1 MLPQCEYAELLK
13 DVTDHGHM
21 IGSFDGKETAESR
34 LHFGTTLPLYS
45 GTTLP
50 LLPCARPRDNHS
62 VRSAQDTDKALTQL
76 SYPDSLA
83 PPFSVPATKR
93 HTAENKA
100 KRKRKEQEADAELF
114 KFVADRGDIIGSFDG
129 KFGHALTLYIRTTL
143 EAMGTHASQI
153 PAVQTANISPIATPK
168 MTCKKCNAPPLL
180 SNYGFCGA
188 HRGK

>member
-1 MLPQCEYAELLK
+1 MRHGDLFDLCPPCNHAKLLK
-13 DVTDHGHM
+13 FVTDRGG
-21 IGSFDGKETAESR
+21 INGSFDGKETAESR

-50 LLPCARPRDNHS
+50 LLPCSPPCDNHS
-62 VRSAQDTDKALTQL
+62 ARAAQDSGKAFTLL

-83 PPFSVPATKR
+83 PAFSVPAAKR

-100 KRKRKEQEADAELF
+100 KRKREEQEADAELF
-114 KFVADRGDIIGSFDG
+114 RFVADRGGIIGSFDG

-153 PAVQTANISPIATPK
+153 PAV
-168 MTCKKCNAPPLL
+168 
-180 SNYGFCGA
+180 
-188 HRGK
+188 H